1 MLGSI
6 LLGVLLAHSTAVL
19 PAEGQSV
26 PKPAATLPAQDPAD
40 KPWPPEGVSVI
51 GQGVKSPEVIR
62 DVKPRYTGDAMR
74 QRIQG
79 LVEVQAVILADGS
92 VGPVRVVKSLDKEFG
107 LDEQAVSAVKQW
119 QFRPGQKDGEAVA
132 VVVNI
137 EMTFTLKD
145 KR

>member
-26 PKPAATLPAQDPAD
+26 PKPAATLPAQ
-40 KPWPPEGVSVI
+40 E
-51 GQGVKSPEVIR
+51 
-62 DVKPRYTGDAMR
+62 
-74 QRIQG
+74 
-79 LVEVQAVILADGS
+79 
-92 VGPVRVVKSLDKEFG
+92 
-107 LDEQAVSAVKQW
+107 
-119 QFRPGQKDGEAVA
+119 FRPGQKDGEAVA